1 MPGISWKKATLLDG
15 TTHHDWAEK
24 YHSQYTK
31 QQIAEHL
38 GRTVSSVEHKLER
51 EGWVSA
57 DGAVIVQGGKEV
69 AAEVEGIPID
79 SILQFMKDTPRSI
92 DQLSEKFD
100 RSPNTMR
107 HIMEWLLEHHYAIT
121 QTEAEHHVWST
132 KVPRIVAPPTI
143 LWDKDV
149 WEFKLGAMSDWHDGS
164 KAAQISARN
173 KAIEIMYKEGVR
185 DILVVGDINAGY
197 KVYKGQELDIV
208 SPRPDHQTAIT
219 EYYCPRYDGLRYHIM
234 AGNHDYD
241 FVIHGGHEALA
252 ALCERRD
259 DFEWYG
265 YDLVT
270 VRLTEDVDA
279 LMWHPSK
286 GSAYAMSY
294 RSQKMVEQLA
304 FQQLTEVIKKNATP
318 KVRFVFVGHWHN
330 IFMWYE
336 KGPINV
342 VHTGGLEG
350 QNNLTRRI
358 GNIDPH
364 ICAWI
369 ISGEITKDRNLI
381 RRLRLEP
388 MNFTEMEDDYLNY
401 AIPQKKPIKP
411 EPLFQWDGK
420 HPGEKNVNNTRA
432 T

>member
-1 MPGISWKKATLLDG
+1 MSGTSWDKAQLLDG
-15 TTHHDWAEK
+15 TTHHTWTE
-24 YHSQYTK
+24 HNCTRYTK
-31 QQIAEHL
+31 KELAAML
-38 GRTVSSVEHKLER
+38 GRSLTAVERKLQR
-51 EGWVSA
+51 EGWLAA
-57 DGAVIVQGGKEV
+57 DDLPVIQGTE
-69 AAEVEGIPID
+69 AAPTVEGIPID
-79 SILQFMKDTPRSI
+79 SILNFMKDDPKSI

-107 HIMEWLLEHHYAIT
+107 HIIEQLLEHHYAIT
-121 QTEAEHHVWST
+121 QTAAEHHVWST

-149 WEFKLGAMSDWHDGS
+149 WEFKFGAMSDWHDGS

-185 DILVVGDINAGY
+185 DIIVVGDINAGN
-197 KVYKGQELDIV
+197 KVYKGQELDNV
-208 SPRPDHQTAIT
+208 SMRPDHQTAIT
-219 EYYCPRYDGLRYHIM
+219 ERYCPRYDGLRYHIM
-234 AGNHDYD
+234 GGNHDYSHI
-241 FVIHGGHEALA
+241 IHGGNDALEAL
-252 ALCERRD
+252 CGRRD

-279 LMWHPSK
+279 LAWHPMG

-294 RSQKMVEQLA
+294 KSQKMVEQLA

-342 VHTGGLEG
+342 FHTGGFEG
-350 QNNLTRRI
+350 QNNLTRRV
-358 GNIDPH
+358 GWIDPK
-364 ICAWI
+364 ITAMI

-381 RRLRLEP
+381 RRLRIEP
-388 MNFTEMEDDYLNY
+388 MNFMEMENDYLNY
-401 AIPQKKPIKP
+401 PVPQKEQRVP
-411 EPLFQWDGK
+411 EPLFQWK
-420 HPGEKNVNNTRA
+420 S
-432 T
+432 